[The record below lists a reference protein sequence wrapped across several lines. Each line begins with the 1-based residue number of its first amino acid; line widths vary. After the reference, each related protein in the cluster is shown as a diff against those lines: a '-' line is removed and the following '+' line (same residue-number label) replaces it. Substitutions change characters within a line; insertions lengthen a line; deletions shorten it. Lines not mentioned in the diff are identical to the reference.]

1 MEGAQLVFSFLLS
14 KCVHRK
20 DSKLT
25 SNCRRPAME
34 PVLHDQSNDGDPIV
48 LVIDDDPDVR
58 EGLGA
63 LFESVNLQ
71 SKAFGSASEFF
82 QSKLPEKVSC
92 LILDVRLPGL
102 SGLDLQTEL
111 AKDQIGI
118 PIIFITG
125 HGDIPMSVKAMK
137 AGAVEFLTKP
147 FREQDLLD
155 AVRIALDRDRKR
167 RELDKRTHDLH
178 IRFGSLSPRERMVMT
193 LIAAG
198 LMSRQVAAGMGVS
211 EVTVKA
217 HKARIMKKLEAN
229 SLADLVRM
237 ADTLGLPRMPMD
249 LETGEVDLP
258 SDQILL
264 RQVDAALGQKLDARS
279 GLSRKNTP
287 ATCDTLPTPAAPPT
301 PCQDSPSAG
310 DEPLRSLET

>member
-1 MEGAQLVFSFLLS
+1 M
-14 KCVHRK
+14 HRK

-34 PVLHDQSNDGDPIV
+34 PALHDQSNDGDPIV

-82 QSKLPEKVSC
+82 ESKLPEKVSC

-102 SGLDLQTEL
+102 SGLDLQTKL

-147 FREQDLLD
+147 LREQDLLD

-167 RELDKRTHDLH
+167 REHDSRTHGLR
-178 IRFGSLSPRERMVMT
+178 IRFSGLSPREREVMT
-193 LIAAG
+193 LVGAG
-198 LMSRQVAAGMGVS
+198 LMNSQVATEIGIRL
-211 EVTVKA
+211 VTVKV
-217 HKARIMKKLEAN
+217 HRHNIMKKLGAK

-237 ADTLGLPRMPMD
+237 ADTVRLSHMTKTIRSWERDSSTAVRSLGRIAD
-249 LETGEVDLP
+249 RAVA
-258 SDQILL
+258 DQNLL
-264 RQVDAALGQKLDARS
+264 RQVDAAIGTNWKPVN
-279 GLSRKNTP
+279 G
-287 ATCDTLPTPAAPPT
+287 
-301 PCQDSPSAG
+301 G
-310 DEPLRSLET
+310 DKSL